1 MPTYAVKIGE
11 IHLTSDEPITA
22 EQRKEVIRRAVE
34 DFKTLSWLQD
44 AGLLK
49 FVPEKVG

>member
-11 IHLTSDEPITA
+11 IHLVSEEPITA
-22 EQRKEVIRRAVE
+22 EQRTEVTKRAVE

-49 FVPEKVG
+49 FVPDKV